1 MWTVTYA
8 KAARKAMQ
16 RLDRKTRDRIFDKF
30 QELAKDPYA
39 PNNNVKQL
47 HGAPAYRLRIGD
59 WRAIY
64 TLQDDML
71 IVTVVRVA
79 ARGRAYE

>member
-1 MWTVTYA
+1 
-8 KAARKAMQ
+8 MQ

-47 HGAPAYRLRIGD
+47 QGAPAYRLRIGD

-64 TLQDDML
+64 TLRDDML